1 MVWIEKI
8 NMFWASSFHNSC
20 LSVTQQLPAEL
31 DKISTKLFILEAPGT
46 YLLSRTYCNPY
57 EARTPIWTYSFWHI
71 NWLEELYSNVKAKPY
86 ISCFFTQ
93 GIYSVLAALSPHTSP
108 STAGSGCCRRDER
121 WKSGFQHAAQ
131 RMGLTS
137 HRLSPWWPCPWRSGP
152 QPPAGEYAQLPS
164 MCVNMQKKQKTKQ
177 GYKNKIK
184 RFVDWYRHKIRLHAS
199 YLLYGLKSMCLQLI
213 WRSHTHICISLG
225 NLKGHSSLR
234 QLPLGEGSGVAQRAG
249 RPPRE

>member
-1 MVWIEKI
+1 MAWIEKI
-8 NMFWASSFHNSC
+8 NMFWASSFHDSC

-164 MCVNMQKKQKTKQ
+164 MCVNMQKKT
-177 GYKNKIK
+177 KNKTGIQK
-184 RFVDWYRHKIRLHAS
+184 
-199 YLLYGLKSMCLQLI
+199 
-213 WRSHTHICISLG
+213 
-225 NLKGHSSLR
+225 
-234 QLPLGEGSGVAQRAG
+234 
-249 RPPRE
+249 